1 VTNCVTIGFFSGGA
15 SLPLGSSRRFTMV
28 VVCRLRLRV
37 PRLGDDRDAKLATLI
52 HLASPRNQ
60 QVRALNV
67 HEGQREMTALPWW
80 IPRLRV
86 AMCRLP

>member
-1 VTNCVTIGFFSGGA
+1 V
-15 SLPLGSSRRFTMV
+15 V

-52 HLASPRNQ
+52 HPASPRNQ

-67 HEGQREMTALPWW
+67 MKASVR
-80 IPRLRV
+80 
-86 AMCRLP
+86 